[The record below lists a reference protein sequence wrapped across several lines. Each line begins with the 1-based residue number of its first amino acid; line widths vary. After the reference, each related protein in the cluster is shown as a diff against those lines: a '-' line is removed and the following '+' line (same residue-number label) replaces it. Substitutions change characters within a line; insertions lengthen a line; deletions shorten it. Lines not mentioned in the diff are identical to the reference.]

1 MMWLWFAAF
10 VALTVLLAWLARQRV
25 APETF
30 LDITAAQKLLGS
42 VDPAT
47 LPPPHEL
54 FRKAREL
61 LDRYDRPEF
70 WDHAAQVMDK
80 DPAQLA
86 RMHLG
91 VGAGTENR
99 PPK

>member
-1 MMWLWFAAF
+1 MWLWFTAF
-10 VALTVLLAWLARQRV
+10 VTLTVLLAWLARQRV
-25 APETF
+25 VAPAETF
-30 LDITAAQKLLGS
+30 LDIAAAQKLLGS

-86 RMHLG
+86 RMNLG
-91 VGAGTENR
+91 VGTNSN
-99 PPK
+99 PK

>member
-1 MMWLWFAAF
+1 MWLWFAAF

-25 APETF
+25 VAPAEAF
-30 LDITAAQKLLGS
+30 LDIAAAQNLLGS

-86 RMHLG
+86 RMQLG
-91 VGAGTENR
+91 VGT
-99 PPK
+99 